1 MRENSRLIYLRI
13 MDLKYKFN
21 AKEYATLNGIS
32 ASALRKR
39 RLAGKLDGQYIKK
52 GSEYFYAAPAADRP
66 NKEQFTVHVSRSKHR
81 RRNVPMSAVQYHR
94 AHNGHQLKLA
104 NDVKQLARIN
114 RRLSEEQI
122 AEITDDIF
130 EIAKQR
136 RIDRLKK
143 ANQIAEQDIKKNTYG
158 RFIDCKSF
166 GYTDVK
172 TKWRPLFPKEKD
184 EYDEALED
192 CQTTNSG
199 KYY

>member
-1 MRENSRLIYLRI
+1 

-52 GSEYFYAAPAADRP
+52 GSEYFYTAPAGDRP
-66 NKEQFTVHVSRSKHR
+66 NKGQFTVQVSRSKHR
-81 RRNVPMSAVQYHR
+81 RRQVPDAMTMYHNAR
-94 AHNGHQLKLA
+94 NGHQLKLA
-104 NDVKQLARIN
+104 NDIKQLARIN

-130 EIAKQR
+130 EVAKQR
-136 RIDRLKK
+136 RVERLKK
-143 ANQIAEQDIKKNTYG
+143 ATEVPDYKIQKNYG
-158 RFIDCKSF
+158 RFINCNTY
-166 GYTDVK
+166 GYIDVK
-172 TKWRPLFPKEKD
+172 TKWRLLFPKAKD
-184 EYDEALED
+184 EYDDALED
-192 CQTTNSG
+192 ASSAYDR

>member
-1 MRENSRLIYLRI
+1 

-39 RLAGKLDGQYIKK
+39 RLAGKLDGQFVKK
-52 GSEYFYAAPAADRP
+52 GSEYFYAPPAGDRP
-66 NKEQFTVHVSRSKHR
+66 NKEQFTVHGSRLKTR
-81 RRNVPMSAVQYHR
+81 RRNVPGSCTLYHNAR
-94 AHNGHQLKLA
+94 NGHQLKLA
-104 NDVKQLARIN
+104 NDIKQLARIN

-130 EIAKQR
+130 EVAKQR
-136 RIDRLKK
+136 RVERLKK
-143 ANQIAEQDIKKNTYG
+143 ATEVPDYKIQKNYG
-158 RFIDCKSF
+158 RFINCSIL

-172 TKWRPLFPKEKD
+172 TKWRPLFPKAKD
-184 EYDEALED
+184 EYDDALED
-192 CQTTNSG
+192 ASAAYDG

>member
-1 MRENSRLIYLRI
+1 

-52 GSEYFYAAPAADRP
+52 GSEYFYAAPAGDRP
-66 NKEQFTVHVSRSKHR
+66 NKGQFTVQVSRSKHR
-81 RRNVPMSAVQYHR
+81 RRQVPDAMTMYHNAR
-94 AHNGHQLKLA
+94 NGHQLKLA
-104 NDVKQLARIN
+104 NDIKQLARIN

-130 EIAKQR
+130 EVAKQR
-136 RIDRLKK
+136 RLDRLKK
-143 ANQIAEQDIKKNTYG
+143 ANQIAEQGIKKNTYG
-158 RFIDCKSF
+158 RFINCNTF

-172 TKWRPLFPKEKD
+172 TKWRPLFPKAKD
-184 EYDEALED
+184 EYDDALED
-192 CQTTNSG
+192 AAPAYDG

>member
-1 MRENSRLIYLRI
+1 MQI

-52 GSEYFYAAPAADRP
+52 GSEYFYAAPAGDRP
-66 NKEQFTVHVSRSKHR
+66 NKGQFTVHVSRSNPR
-81 RRNVPMSAVQYHR
+81 RRQVPDAMTKYHNAR
-94 AHNGHQLKLA
+94 NGHQLKLA
-104 NDVKQLARIN
+104 NDIKQLARIN

-130 EIAKQR
+130 EVAKQR
-136 RIDRLKK
+136 RLDRLKK
-143 ANQIAEQDIKKNTYG
+143 ANQIAEQGIKKNTYG
-158 RFIDCKSF
+158 RFINCNTF

-172 TKWRPLFPKEKD
+172 TKWRPLFPKAKD
-184 EYDEALED
+184 EYDDALED
-192 CQTTNSG
+192 AAPAYDG